1 MAVYVDAL
9 VQWGWKLRGHTVP
22 SCHMFTD
29 SVDLTELHDMALRI
43 GMKRQWFQPHK
54 VAPHYDLTASRR
66 SLAVQL
72 GAIEV
77 GRKEASQIWK
87 SRREA
92 IALQSP
98 VSQVPAGEQASFE
111 DFSSN

>member
-1 MAVYVDAL
+1 MTIYVDAL
-9 VQWGWKLRGHTVP
+9 AQWGWKLRGHTVP

-29 SVDLTELHDMALRI
+29 SVDLSELHEMALRI

-66 SLAVQL
+66 AQAVQL

-87 SRREA
+87 ARREA
-92 IALQSP
+92 TALQSMMA
-98 VSQVPAGEQASFE
+98 QAPAGEQTSFE
-111 DFSSN
+111 DSSSN